1 MCEPPSYDTI
11 ERGDRTGR
19 CPFCGRAD
27 PGEPVDYEDWWG
39 ATECGHVCC
48 CGCLD
53 CSGDHPLCPRCA
65 EQERE
70 RNGQPT

>member
-1 MCEPPSYDTI
+1 MSEPPSYDSI
-11 ERGDRTGR
+11 DRGDRTGR

-48 CGCLD
+48 SGCLD
-53 CSGDHPLCPRCA
+53 CSGGYPLCPRCA
-65 EQERE
+65 EEERE